1 MAKVFATQIKR
12 GAIKIT
18 DVPRQWRKAVE
29 VLING
34 NAD

>member
-1 MAKVFATQIKR
+1 MAKIFATQIKR
-12 GAIKIT
+12 GAIT
-18 DVPRQWRKAVE
+18 LNDVPAKWRAAVE